1 MAMLDDRTRKQVE
14 QAWQALKDPVK
25 LVVFTQG
32 ADALECEYCTETRQL
47 VEEIAS
53 TSPKLSVEVRDFKAD
68 ADAVAQYRIDK
79 IPALAIVGAKDYGI
93 RYFGI
98 PSGYEFGSLV
108 QDVVRV
114 SSNDSGLSKA
124 SREALAG
131 LKRPVH
137 LQVYVTP
144 T

>member
-25 LVVFTQG
+25 LVVFTQS
-32 ADALECEYCTETRQL
+32 ADALECEFCSETRQL

-68 ADAVAQYRIDK
+68 ADAVSQYRIDK

-98 PSGYEFGSLV
+98 PSGYEFGSLI

-114 SSNDSGLSKA
+114 SSNESGLSKA
-124 SREALAG
+124 SKEALARVR
-131 LKRPVH
+131 RPVH

>member
-25 LVVFTQG
+25 LVVFTQS
-32 ADALECEYCTETRQL
+32 ADALECEFCSETRQL
-47 VEEIAS
+47 VGEIAS

-68 ADAVAQYRIDK
+68 ADAVSQYRIDK

-98 PSGYEFGSLV
+98 PSGYEFGSLIH
-108 QDVVRV
+108 DVVRV
-114 SSNDSGLSKA
+114 SSNESGLSKA
-124 SREALAG
+124 SKEALARVR
-131 LKRPVH
+131 RPVH